1 MKELKKFYRRYGKRA
16 LDLALTIPALVILSP
31 IMGLVSLVIRWRMG
45 KPVFFR
51 QERPGLNG
59 QLFTM
64 IKFRTMTNACDS
76 EGNLLPDN
84 QRETRLGI
92 FLRRTS
98 LDELPQLINVLKGDM
113 SLVGPRPLFKQYLPY
128 YTERES
134 TRHLVRPGITGLAQ
148 VSGRNFVPWD
158 RRLALDAWYVDRL
171 SLKLDLQIMMK
182 TVIKV
187 VLGTGANSGPIVEVP
202 MNLERSRSFNLPT

>member
-1 MKELKKFYRRYGKRA
+1 
-16 LDLALTIPALVILSP
+16 
-31 IMGLVSLVIRWRMG
+31 MGLVFLGIRWHMG

-76 EGNLLPDN
+76 EGKLLPDD
-84 QRETRLGI
+84 QRKTPLGI

-187 VLGTGANSGPIVEVP
+187 VLGSDTNTGPTVEVP
-202 MNLERSRSFNLPT
+202 MNLERSHTSKLRT

>member
-1 MKELKKFYRRYGKRA
+1 MKEINNFYRRYGKRV
-16 LDLALTIPALVILSP
+16 LDLALTIPALIIFSPVI
-31 IMGLVSLVIRWRMG
+31 GLVALAVRWRLG
-45 KPVFFR
+45 HPVFFR